1 MSIYGELNPIAEH
14 RIPEA
19 FDGTRENLWSDPTH
33 QIWHTQVNT
42 STLKYLSDREV
53 M

>member
-1 MSIYGELNPIAEH
+1 MSIYGELNPIAKH

-19 FDGTRENLWSDPTH
+19 FDGTREH
-33 QIWHTQVNT
+33 MAWHTQVNT
-42 STLKYLSDREV
+42 STSKYIRAREI